1 MFYRIC
7 AQFLYN
13 FVTLNILK
21 VYREKQTDKSDSK
34 HYPKP
39 PSILTTVRPSYT
51 TTRPGPPSPPA
62 PPPLSEYTV
71 TNDYED
77 DKDDDKIIAAVEAE
91 DYYFDSFDNTRQTS
105 SGQLTDSYGVPLS
118 KKTTQRPVDNS
129 IQGSRAGRRRFNQG
143 LRSNQITSD
152 TLQSS
157 FDNAF
162 DPGLV
167 VQELLPPLET
177 PDSNSPQNKLTFTLP
192 KLIPPS
198 SSPSKINPY
207 DSQPLTVTFTTPDPT
222 DASVPFTS
230 FFGSN
235 SIPSPPAPP
244 PSPPPSYYTAPSQ
257 STPEPSQRPIIPSLQ
272 SGPSPPSPSPA
283 YYTAPIAPPISP
295 SVQFGPAPPSPPPS
309 YYTAPIAAPISA
321 SVQSD
326 PSPPSPPSSYY
337 SAPSQQIPP
346 PIAQSAQFGPSLPSQ
361 PSIYYSAPIS
371 PSVQSDPAPPLPP
384 QTSYYSPQTQQI
396 SPSAQSDP
404 FPPSIPPSSYYSA
417 PSQPIAP
424 SPQSGFAPPQQFAP
438 VGPPKQFYQSPSS
451 DLSAP
456 VDNSYSAP
464 RAPVIQPD
472 QKSWQPSKPQDDRPS
487 YKPPQDDRPSYKPPQ
502 DDRPSYKP
510 PQEDRPSYKPP
521 QDDRPTY
528 KPPQDDRPS
537 YKPPQDDRPSY
548 KPPQV
553 DTKPSYAP
561 PASNDNSVSSG
572 DIHYHIHVGNTQELK
587 DIQAQF
593 GDSVESNPPTPPP
606 TRAPAPP
613 PTRAPAPP
621 PIRTRAPPPRPYK
634 IQYIPQ
640 TVKILQNP
648 RPQYLSKPV
657 RYLNRPARDQNSDET
672 WKSKLEV
679 SFLSFNYIPCAISV
693 PSA

>member
-7 AQFLYN
+7 AQFLYK

-21 VYREKQTDKSDSK
+21 VFREKQTDKSDPK

-39 PSILTTVRPSYT
+39 PTILTTVRPSYT

-62 PPPLSEYTV
+62 PPPLTSPVSEYTV
-71 TNDYED
+71 TNDYD
-77 DKDDDKIIAAVEAE
+77 DDEDDDKIIAAVEAE

-118 KKTTQRPVDNS
+118 KKTTKRPVDNS

-143 LRSNQITSD
+143 SRSNQITSD

-207 DSQPLTVTFTTPDPT
+207 NSQPLTVTLTTPDPT
-222 DASVPFTS
+222 DASEPFTS

-257 STPEPSQRPIIPSLQ
+257 STPEPFQRPIIPSLQ
-272 SGPSPPSPSPA
+272 SGPSPPSPFPS

-295 SVQFGPAPPSPPPS
+295 SVQSGPAPPSPPPS
-309 YYTAPIAAPISA
+309 YYTAPIAPPISA
-321 SVQSD
+321 SVQSGA
-326 PSPPSPPSSYY
+326 SPPSPPSSYY

-346 PIAQSAQFGPSLPSQ
+346 PIAPSTQFGPPPPSQ
-361 PSIYYSAPIS
+361 PSTYYSAPIS
-371 PSVQSDPAPPLPP
+371 PSVQSGPAPPLPP

-404 FPPSIPPSSYYSA
+404 SPPSIPPSSYYST
-417 PSQPIAP
+417 PNQPIAP
-424 SPQSGFAPPQQFAP
+424 SPQSSFAPSLQPNPPQQSHTLPQQFAP
-438 VGPPKQFYQSPSS
+438 VGPPKQFYNSPSS

-472 QKSWQPSKPQDDRPS
+472 ETPWQPSKPQDDRPS

-502 DDRPSYKP
+502 DD
-510 PQEDRPSYKPP
+510 
-521 QDDRPTY
+521 
-528 KPPQDDRPS
+528 
-537 YKPPQDDRPSY
+537 
-548 KPPQV
+548 
-553 DTKPSYAP
+553 TKPSFAP

-593 GDSVESNPPTPPP
+593 GDSVESNPPAPPPRVRPPPP

-613 PTRAPAPP
+613 LTRAPAPP

-640 TVKILQNP
+640 TVQILQNP

-657 RYLNRPARDQNSDET
+657 RYLTRPARDQNSDET

-679 SFLSFNYIPCAISV
+679 SFLSFNYIL
-693 PSA
+693 